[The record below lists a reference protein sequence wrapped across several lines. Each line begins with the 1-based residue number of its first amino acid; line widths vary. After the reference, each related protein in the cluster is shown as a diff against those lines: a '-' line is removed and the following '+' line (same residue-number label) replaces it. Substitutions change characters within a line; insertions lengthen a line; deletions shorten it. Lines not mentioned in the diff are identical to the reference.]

1 MKTLCGFAL
10 IALPPCHNNNAN
22 LFHHFIAETVRNG
35 GLLNSRT
42 IPGVCSPE
50 NRSGTIGIGLEACL
64 GQLSFP
70 ALQGPSKPRKKETGF
85 TKEAQKSERQD
96 TPQGAAGQV
105 EASGKTKRVLSTKDA
120 QCSPLQSEKKDKRQW
135 ALELLARKS
144 GDAMT
149 SLSAPKNV
157 VASTKESL
165 LVDDF
170 VTTL

>member
-1 MKTLCGFAL
+1 
-10 IALPPCHNNNAN
+10 
-22 LFHHFIAETVRNG
+22 
-35 GLLNSRT
+35 
-42 IPGVCSPE
+42 
-50 NRSGTIGIGLEACL
+50 
-64 GQLSFP
+64 
-70 ALQGPSKPRKKETGF
+70 
-85 TKEAQKSERQD
+85 
-96 TPQGAAGQV
+96 
-105 EASGKTKRVLSTKDA
+105 LSTKDA

-149 SLSAPKNV
+149 SSSPPKNV